1 MPILDAFKEISLLDE
16 PLAPYT
22 WMKVGGPAQ
31 YLVRPRNPDE
41 LLEVVRYCHEE
52 QIPVRVLGGGSNV
65 LVRDEGVSGAVIQL
79 IDERDETLTVRPKGQ
94 SNDERDKS
102 IAKSSAFGRI
112 TVDGTTVTAGAGAAL
127 SQLIS
132 HSVKAELAGLETLS
146 GIPGTVGGAL
156 RGNAGGRSGDIGQF
170 VDSVTVM
177 SAKGEISTRR
187 ANELWFG
194 YRESNIEELVILEG
208 TFTLQQGDP
217 HEITRRMRKLWI
229 MKKAT
234 QPLSFQSAGCIFK
247 NPRGLSAG
255 SLIEQAGLKGIRVG
269 QAEIS
274 DRHAN
279 FIVTHPNAK
288 SDDVLRLI
296 DLARSK
302 VAEQFGVDLELEIKI
317 W

>member
-1 MPILDAFKEISLLDE
+1 MPLLDAFKEISLLDE
-16 PLAPYT
+16 SLAPYT

-31 YLVRPRNPDE
+31 FLVRPRNPDE

-65 LVRDEGVSGAVIQL
+65 LVRDEGVSGAVVQL
-79 IDERDETLTVRPKGQ
+79 IGD
-94 SNDERDKS
+94 
-102 IAKSSAFGRI
+102 AFGQVSI
-112 TVDGTTVTAGAGAAL
+112 DGTTVQAGAGAML
-127 SQLIS
+127 SHLIS
-132 HSVKAELAGLETLS
+132 ESVKAELAGLETLS
-146 GIPGTVGGAL
+146 GIPGSVGGAI

-170 VDSVTVM
+170 VESVTVM
-177 SAKGEISTRR
+177 SAQGEVSTRR
-187 ANELWFG
+187 GNDLWFG
-194 YRESNIEELVILEG
+194 YRESNIDELVILEG
-208 TFTLQQGDP
+208 TFALQPGDP
-217 HEITRRMRKLWI
+217 QEITRRMRKLWI

-279 FIVTHPNAK
+279 FIVTHPDAK
-288 SDDVLRLI
+288 SDDVMRLI

-302 VAEQFGVDLELEIKI
+302 VSEQFGVDLELEIKI

>member
-1 MPILDAFKEISLLDE
+1 MSSLDAFRHIAQVDE
-16 PLAPYT
+16 PLAPLT
-22 WMKVGGPAQ
+22 WMKIGGPAQ
-31 YLVRPRNPDE
+31 YLLRPRSQEE
-41 LLEVVRYCHEE
+41 LVAVVRACQEE
-52 QIPVRVLGGGSNV
+52 QIPIRILGGGSNL
-65 LVRDEGVSGAVIQL
+65 LVRDEGVGGAVVQL
-79 IDERDETLTVRPKGQ
+79 DHE
-94 SNDERDKS
+94 
-102 IAKSSAFGRI
+102 AFGRI
-112 TVDGTTVTAGAGAAL
+112 AIDGSIARAGAGAPL

-132 HSVKAELAGLETLS
+132 RTVKAELAGLEALA

-170 VDSVTVM
+170 VESVTVM
-177 SAKGEISTRR
+177 NAKGDVFTRTGD
-187 ANELWFG
+187 ELSFG
-194 YRESNIEELVILEG
+194 YRESSVHELVILEG
-208 TFTLQQGDP
+208 TFALQPGDSD
-217 HEITRRMRKLWI
+217 EITRRMRKLWI

-255 SLIEQAGLKGIRVG
+255 ALVEQAGLKGIRVG

-279 FIVTHPNAK
+279 FIITHAGAK
-288 SDDVLRLI
+288 ADDVLRLI

-302 VAEQFGVDLELEIKI
+302 VSEQFGVDLELELRI

>member
-16 PLAPYT
+16 PLGPYT
-22 WMKVGGPAQ
+22 WMRIGGPAQ
-31 YLVRPRNPDE
+31 FLVRPRNPDE

-65 LVRDEGVSGAVIQL
+65 LVRDEGVSGAVVQL
-79 IDERDETLTVRPKGQ
+79 VDESFARVAIDATTVR
-94 SNDERDKS
+94 
-102 IAKSSAFGRI
+102 
-112 TVDGTTVTAGAGAAL
+112 AGAGGLL

-146 GIPGTVGGAL
+146 GIPGTVGGAI

-177 SAKGEISTRR
+177 SAKGEITTRR
-187 ANELWFG
+187 GNDLWFG
-194 YRESNIEELVILEG
+194 YRESNIDELVILEG
-208 TFTLQQGDP
+208 TFTLQPGDSQ
-217 HEITRRMRKLWI
+217 EITRRMRKLWI

-302 VAEQFGVDLELEIKI
+302 VSEQFGVDLELEIKI